1 MTSVPPAPDG
11 LTSRDFPVLWP
22 VLTRWA
28 DNDMFG
34 HLNNAVYYQLF
45 DTAINGWIQTNVEL
59 DPVTTTAQGI
69 VAESGC
75 RYFSELHFPQRL
87 VIGLAV
93 TRLGRSSVTY
103 RLGVF
108 RAAEELAGEEPQAVA
123 ALGHWVHV
131 YVDRTSR
138 RPVPVPD
145 AIRSL
150 LSTACVS
157 QSASAVPRYA
167 SAMPVLSKTVEVA
180 ASAASI
186 LAIVADFEAYPQ
198 WNEEIKGLWVLARY
212 DDGRPSQLRLDAAY
226 EAIEDTLIQAVYY
239 PGANQIQTVM
249 QQGDLFAKQEQLFS
263 VVETGATSLLTVDMD
278 VEPSMPI
285 PAPMVKTLVG
295 NVLDYLAENL
305 KKRAEELASSS

>member
-1 MTSVPPAPDG
+1 MTSVPPTPDN

-45 DTAINGWIQTNVEL
+45 DTAINAWINTTITDV
-59 DPVTTTAQGI
+59 DPVTTPVQGI

-87 VIGLAV
+87 VVGLAV

-108 RAAEELAGEEPQAVA
+108 RAGEELADGEDQAIA

-138 RPVPVPD
+138 KPHPIPD
-145 AIRSL
+145 PIRAL
-150 LSTACVS
+150 LSTACV
-157 QSASAVPRYA
+157 
-167 SAMPVLSKTVEVA
+167 E
-180 ASAASI
+180 
-186 LAIVADFEAYPQ
+186 
-198 WNEEIKGLWVLARY
+198 
-212 DDGRPSQLRLDAAY
+212 
-226 EAIEDTLIQAVYY
+226 
-239 PGANQIQTVM
+239 
-249 QQGDLFAKQEQLFS
+249 
-263 VVETGATSLLTVDMD
+263 
-278 VEPSMPI
+278 
-285 PAPMVKTLVG
+285 
-295 NVLDYLAENL
+295 
-305 KKRAEELASSS
+305 